1 MSRSAAGLHDVT
13 MVEALPPFANLRPQA
28 QLFPPFGC
36 RSLLVFVLAPLLT
49 GLAPLRAADYTITAA
64 SPDSVDLSN
73 VGLLPGDTVYIQAH
87 TRQKLILQN
96 LTAGT
101 AENPILIT
109 NLGGQFVIDT
119 TTTDKGLH
127 FYNCRHFILRGTP
140 SPGNYDYGIRIAR
153 VSQAGAIGLAFIQ
166 GSTDFEVSHLEIS
179 NVGFAAIMAKS
190 DNLNRAAFTMRNVS
204 FHHLYIHDTGG
215 EGIYVG
221 SSFYQDT
228 AKNPHEIHGVAIH
241 DNRIENTGW
250 DGIQLGCAT
259 QNASIHRNRIV
270 GYGAADISAP
280 DHYQQNEGIRINPGT
295 AARIFDNYIQ
305 GGNPGSG
312 SGIFA
317 NPRDDSVYY
326 NNVIVTPGEA
336 GIVIGADTALNPSTS
351 ISLLNNT
358 IVSPA
363 QHGIEFWST
372 GSSGNTATNNLIV
385 GPGSGSDYVFKKY
398 ASVVLPVTAPLH
410 VATAAAAGFVNA
422 AAKDY
427 RLAAGSPAIDAGV
440 SVASFGVTTDLR
452 GVTRPFGPSN
462 DIGAHEYV
470 VSPTGVP
477 LVVGQS
483 TAKSAR
489 LGSSVTLEVVATGNE
504 PLAYSWTRN
513 GTPVPNASTATLT
526 LSNLALSDAGDYVA
540 TVTNAQGSAA
550 SAPIPLSVIAPP
562 PVIATHPANKT
573 AMTGSNVTF
582 TVALSA
588 HSVPPFTYQWK
599 KAGVA
604 IPGATAS
611 ALTLTNVQTADAGSY
626 TVTVTNSGGSAT
638 SNAATLTLTAQ
649 PALPTAMAIA
659 TLASDATVRPHVN
672 TANTYTHAINLNAS
686 STVTVNGVPFGF
698 GTGNGGGAQAAK
710 NYTLSTFSHAFTNF
724 NSTATGAMHTLLATH
739 GTNTSSATYT
749 LTLTGLTAGKRYTLA
764 LFTNSTHGTG
774 RNWYRVSQNLDAVTA
789 DVDFSAAGANT
800 SRMLTVGYSAT
811 GPSVTFT
818 LTRLDGTGTTSSS
831 SWVGFA
837 GFANYEAR
845 QTAQR
850 TTSAGR
856 FDFNYLL
863 TLPPGYDPVGAAE
876 WPLLVFLHG
885 MGERS
890 NAETDPMSPVHLN
903 KIRTLGPPLRIEQG
917 DTFPFVV
924 VAPQCAAAWWD
935 GAQLEAFIEDLK
947 TRYRIDRTRI
957 YLTGL
962 SMGGFG
968 VYDLAQRQPS
978 RYAAIAPI
986 SAAPQVDAANSAA
999 APNLRDLPLWAFHG
1013 ANDPL
1018 YPVSAL
1024 QSYLDLIR
1032 GAGGN
1037 PAVTIYTTSPGN
1049 VHDSWIPAYANDA
1062 LYTWLLTHSAQSASV
1077 AAPPQP
1083 LTVTE
1088 GDPAVFTTTAA
1099 GRWPFTYQWTKDG
1112 AAIPGAT
1119 SATLTLADTALSDAG
1134 DYAVTIT
1141 NGVGSATSASVP
1153 LTVTPL
1159 EPFIAW
1165 AEASGLPANQRGA
1178 NDNPDAD
1185 GRPNLLEFVFGTDP
1199 LVSDPPGGPVVQ
1211 FGDFDDDAYPFITY
1225 TRRQD
1230 LGTVI
1235 VNVIVTND
1243 LDIAHDLGSVEVS
1256 AVPRGDGFD
1265 TVTVRSTQ
1273 PIDAQSRQFFHIRA
1287 RFP

>member
-1 MSRSAAGLHDVT
+1 MTKAPR
-13 MVEALPPFANLRPQA
+13 PFACFVGACYRPFLA
-28 QLFPPFGC
+28 
-36 RSLLVFVLAPLLT
+36 FVLAFALV
-49 GLAPLRAADYTITAA
+49 GLGPLRAANYTITAA

-73 VGLLPGDTVYIQAH
+73 VGLLPGDTVFIQAH

-109 NLGGQFVIDT
+109 NLGGQFIIDT

-140 SPGNYDYGIRIAR
+140 SPGNYDYGIKIAR

-190 DNLNRAAFTMRNVS
+190 DNLKHGAFTMRNVS
-204 FHHLYIHDTGG
+204 FHHLYIHDVGG

-221 SSFYQDT
+221 SSFYHDT

-241 DNRIENTGW
+241 HNRIENTGW

-259 QNASIHRNRIV
+259 QNAAIYRNRIV
-270 GYGAADISAP
+270 GYGGAEITAP
-280 DHYQQNEGIRINPGT
+280 DHSVQNEGIRVNPGT
-295 AARIFDNYIQ
+295 TARVFDNYIQ

-317 NPRDDSVYY
+317 NPHDDSVYY
-326 NNVIVTPGEA
+326 NNVIVSPGES
-336 GIVIGADTALNPSTS
+336 GIVIGADAALNAGTS

-385 GPGSGSDYVFKKY
+385 KPGSGSEYIYKRY
-398 ASVVLPVTAPLH
+398 PSVVLPVTEPLH
-410 VATAAAAGFVNA
+410 VATVAEAGFVNA
-422 AAKDY
+422 AAHDY
-427 RLAAGSPAIDAGV
+427 RLAAGSPAIDEGV

-452 GVTRPFGPSN
+452 GVTRPFSPST

-483 TAKSAR
+483 TAQSAR
-489 LGSSVTLEVVATGNE
+489 LGSGVTLEVIATGNE
-504 PLAYSWTRN
+504 PLTYAWTRN
-513 GTPVPNASTATLT
+513 GTPVPNATAATLT
-526 LSNLALSDAGDYVA
+526 LSNLTLADAGDYVA
-540 TVTNAQGSAA
+540 TVTNALGSVA
-550 SAPIPLSVIAPP
+550 STPISLTVIAPP

-573 AMTGSNVTF
+573 AMIGSNVTF
-582 TVALSA
+582 TIALSP
-588 HSVPPFTYQWK
+588 HSVSPFTYQWK
-599 KAGVA
+599 KGGVA
-604 IPGATAS
+604 IPGATAPTLS
-611 ALTLTNVQTADAGSY
+611 LTNVQTADAGDY
-626 TVTVTNSGGSAT
+626 TVTVTNPGGSAT
-638 SNAATLTLTAQ
+638 SSVATLTLTAQ
-649 PALPTAMAIA
+649 PALSTAMAIT

-698 GTGNGGGAQAAK
+698 GTGNGGGAQPAK
-710 NYTLSTFSHAFTNF
+710 NYTLSAFSHAFTTF
-724 NSTATGAMHTLLATH
+724 NSTATGSMHTLLATH

-774 RNWYRVSQNLDAVTA
+774 RNWYRVSQNLDTITT

-800 SRMLTVGYSAT
+800 SRMLTIGYSAT

-818 LTRLDGTGTTSSS
+818 FTRLDGTGTTGSS

-837 GFANYEAR
+837 GFTNHEVR
-845 QTAQR
+845 QTVQR
-850 TTSAGR
+850 TTSAGH

-863 TLPPGYDPVGAAE
+863 TLPPGYDPMAATE

-885 MGERS
+885 IGERS
-890 NAETDPMSPVHLN
+890 NAEADPMNAAHLD

-924 VAPQCAAAWWD
+924 VAPQCSAAWWD

-947 TRYRIDRTRI
+947 TRYRIDRTRV

-999 APNLRDLPLWAFHG
+999 APKLRDLPIRAYHG

-1032 GAGGN
+1032 NAGGN
-1037 PAVTIYTTSPGN
+1037 PGVTIYNTSPGN
-1049 VHDSWIPAYANDA
+1049 AHDAWVPAYADDS
-1062 LYTWLLTHSAQSASV
+1062 LYTWLLSHSAPSASI
-1077 AAPPQP
+1077 ATPPQP
-1083 LTVTE
+1083 VATTE
-1088 GDPAVFTTTAA
+1088 GDPATFTVTAA

-1112 AAIPGAT
+1112 VAIAGAT
-1119 SATLTLADTALSDAG
+1119 STTLTLEKTLPSDSG
-1134 DYAVTIT
+1134 DYAVTVT
-1141 NGVGSATSASVP
+1141 NGVGSATSVVVP
-1153 LTVTPL
+1153 LTITPL
-1159 EPFIAW
+1159 EPFQSWIQS
-1165 AEASGLPANQRGA
+1165 SGLPENQRGA
-1178 NDNPDAD
+1178 ADNPDAD
-1185 GRPNLLEFVFGTDP
+1185 NQPNLLEFVFGTNP
-1199 LVSDPPGGPVVQ
+1199 ALSDSSGGPVANTGE
-1211 FGDFDDDAYPFITY
+1211 FESETYPVITY
-1225 TRRQD
+1225 TRRRELGGVVVEVVVTTD
-1230 LGTVI
+1230 L
-1235 VNVIVTND
+1235 NVEN
-1243 LDIAHDLGSVEVS
+1243 ALGSVEVS
-1256 AVPRGDGFD
+1256 AIPRDAETD
-1265 TVTVRSTQ
+1265 TVIVRSTQ
-1273 PIDAQSRQFFHIRA
+1273 STASQPRQFFHLLA
-1287 RFP
+1287 RLP